1 MDSPPIVHIYCKM
14 ENILKLSE
22 FSTVATAHEIDSEQF
37 SIFMQRKPIWDFFSL
52 TQDKYISKSNQ
63 EKIHLIHTYY
73 KSMKEGKNL
82 AFFLF
87 LISYLRNISLFTLL
101 KFFR

>member
-1 MDSPPIVHIYCKM
+1 M

-22 FSTVATAHEIDSEQF
+22 SSTVATAHEIDSEQF
-37 SIFMQRKPIWDFFSL
+37 SIFMQRKPICEFYSL

-73 KSMKEGKNL
+73 KSMMEGKICWV
-82 AFFLF
+82 FFNF
-87 LISYLRNISLFTLL
+87 DVCLRTIIVLYTLNIF
-101 KFFR
+101 